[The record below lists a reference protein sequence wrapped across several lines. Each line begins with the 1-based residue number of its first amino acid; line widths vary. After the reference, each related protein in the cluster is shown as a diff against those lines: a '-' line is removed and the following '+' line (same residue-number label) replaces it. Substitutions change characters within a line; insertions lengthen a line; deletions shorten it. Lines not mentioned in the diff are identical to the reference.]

1 MKQWIKNTL
10 DGMREDLREF
20 LPKSIID
27 VIEPTDLVKM
37 HQYKCGNELLKEK
50 YRIKSTNEYI
60 EMMNWYEAKSKI
72 TML

>member
-10 DGMREDLREF
+10 DNMREDLSEF
-20 LPKSIID
+20 LPKSLID

-37 HQYKCGNELLKEK
+37 HQYKCGNELLKEE

-60 EMMNWYEAKSKI
+60 KMMNWYEAKSKI

>member
-10 DGMREDLREF
+10 DNMREDLKEF
-20 LPKSIID
+20 LPKSLID

-37 HQYKCGNELLKEK
+37 HQYKCGNELLKEE

-60 EMMNWYEAKSKI
+60 KMMNWYEAKSKI
-72 TML
+72 KML

>member
-50 YRIKSTNEYI
+50 YRIKNVNEYI

>member
-10 DGMREDLREF
+10 DNMREDLKEF
-20 LPKSIID
+20 LPKSLIN

-37 HQYKCGNELLKEK
+37 HQYKCGNELLKEE

-60 EMMNWYEAKSKI
+60 KMMNWYEAKSKI
-72 TML
+72 KML

>member
-10 DGMREDLREF
+10 DGMREDLKEF
-20 LPKSIID
+20 LPKSLIN

-37 HQYKCGNELLKEK
+37 HQYKCGNELLKEE

-60 EMMNWYEAKSKI
+60 KMMNWYEAKSKI
-72 TML
+72 KML

>member
-10 DGMREDLREF
+10 NNMREDLSEF

-50 YRIKSTNEYI
+50 YRIKSANEYI

>member
-10 DGMREDLREF
+10 DNMREDLREF
-20 LPKSIID
+20 LPKSLID

-37 HQYKCGNELLKEK
+37 HQYKCGNELLKEE

-60 EMMNWYEAKSKI
+60 KMMNWYEAKSKI

>member
-1 MKQWIKNTL
+1 
-10 DGMREDLREF
+10 MREDLKEF

-60 EMMNWYEAKSKI
+60 KMMNWYEAKSKI

>member
-10 DGMREDLREF
+10 DNMREDLSEF

-60 EMMNWYEAKSKI
+60 KMMNWYEAKSKI

>member
-10 DGMREDLREF
+10 DGMREELREF

-37 HQYKCGNELLKEK
+37 HQYKCGNELLKEE

-60 EMMNWYEAKSKI
+60 KMMNWYEAKSKI
-72 TML
+72 KML

>member
-60 EMMNWYEAKSKI
+60 KMMNWYEAKSKI
-72 TML
+72 KML

>member
-10 DGMREDLREF
+10 DNMREDLREF

-37 HQYKCGNELLKEK
+37 HQYKCGNELLKEE

-60 EMMNWYEAKSKI
+60 KMMNWYEAKSKI
-72 TML
+72 KML

>member
-10 DGMREDLREF
+10 DDMREDLKEF

-50 YRIKSTNEYI
+50 YRIKSTTEYI

-72 TML
+72 KML

>member
-10 DGMREDLREF
+10 DNMREDLKQF
-20 LPKSIID
+20 LPKSLID

-37 HQYKCGNELLKEK
+37 HQYKCGNELLKEE

-72 TML
+72 KML

>member
-10 DGMREDLREF
+10 DNMREDLSEF

-50 YRIKSTNEYI
+50 YRIKSANEYI
-60 EMMNWYEAKSKI
+60 KMMNWYEAKSKI

>member
-10 DGMREDLREF
+10 DNMREDLSEF

-50 YRIKSTNEYI
+50 YRIKNVNEYI

>member
-10 DGMREDLREF
+10 DNMREDLKEF

-60 EMMNWYEAKSKI
+60 KMMNWYEAKSKI

>member
-10 DGMREDLREF
+10 DGMREDLKEF
-20 LPKSIID
+20 LPKSLID

-37 HQYKCGNELLKEK
+37 HQYKCGNELLKEE

-60 EMMNWYEAKSKI
+60 KMMNWYEAKSKI
-72 TML
+72 KML

>member
-37 HQYKCGNELLKEK
+37 HQYKCGNELLKEE

-72 TML
+72 KML

>member
-60 EMMNWYEAKSKI
+60 KMMNWYEAKSKI

>member
-10 DGMREDLREF
+10 DGMREDLKEF
-20 LPKSIID
+20 LPKSLID

-60 EMMNWYEAKSKI
+60 KMMNWYEAKSKI

>member
-10 DGMREDLREF
+10 DNMREDLREF

-60 EMMNWYEAKSKI
+60 KMMNWYEAKSKI

>member
-10 DGMREDLREF
+10 DNMREHLKEF
-20 LPKSIID
+20 LPKSLIN

-37 HQYKCGNELLKEK
+37 HQYKCGNELLKEE

-60 EMMNWYEAKSKI
+60 KMMNWYEAKSKI
-72 TML
+72 KML

>member
-10 DGMREDLREF
+10 DGMREDLKEF
-20 LPKSIID
+20 LPKSLID
-27 VIEPTDLVKM
+27 VVEPTDLVKM
-37 HQYKCGNELLKEK
+37 HQYKCGNELLKEE

-72 TML
+72 KML